1 MQRQC
6 QTVVSG
12 AAAAASAI
20 RLDAEPWG
28 HLDLLN
34 WQPWGG
40 AHSLSASSARG
51 DAHAQSGVRTM
62 VGRAGQ
68 KVGESRTRTEKE
80 KKKRTEKE
88 REFRGGGQQR
98 QMLWSQAEQPLHDI
112 EQDAF
117 HGFARNNFSGWAEW
131 QQFGSQQ
138 AEDFLELKI
147 NNGE

>member
-6 QTVVSG
+6 QSVVSG
-12 AAAAASAI
+12 AAAAAASAI

-51 DAHAQSGVRTM
+51 DAHAQSGVRTV

-68 KVGESRTRTEKE
+68 KVGESRA
-80 KKKRTEKE
+80 RTEKE

-131 QQFGSQQ
+131 Q
-138 AEDFLELKI
+138 
-147 NNGE
+147 